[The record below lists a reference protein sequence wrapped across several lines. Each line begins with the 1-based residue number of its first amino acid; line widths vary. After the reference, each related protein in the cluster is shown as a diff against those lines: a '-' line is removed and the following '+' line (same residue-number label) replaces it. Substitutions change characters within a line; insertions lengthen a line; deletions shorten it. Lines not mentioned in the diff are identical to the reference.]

1 MDEIIDG
8 RRWFDYSL
16 RRFAWRGD
24 GIELGLEAFSGG
36 MTFGQPKGIDEAEFS
51 AFTVRRGSAREGS
64 GQPGGRHP
72 TLRTKV
78 AREIRSLEGRKKVKA
93 RVDFPA
99 PLG

>member
-78 AREIRSLEGRKKVKA
+78 AREIEASRAERKSRRA
-93 RVDFPA
+93 LTFAHR
-99 PLG
+99 